1 MKAEYLQKGES
12 LDYINTTTKKIEAG
26 DALIVGNRIGIAGTD
41 IDSGQLGSIHVSG
54 VYGFTKKDKA
64 ELTIGME
71 VYLSEDGITTT
82 AEGNTRAG
90 FVAATSATTNNNVY
104 VKINA

>member
-26 DALIVGNRIGIAGTD
+26 DALIIGNRIGIAGTD

-54 VYGFTKKDKA
+54 VYGFTKKDNA
-64 ELTIGME
+64 ELVIGTE
-71 VYLSEDGITTT
+71 VYLSADGITIT
-82 AEGNTRAG
+82 AEDNTRAG
-90 FVAATSATTNNNVY
+90 FVAATSASTNNNVY